1 LGARIHIHPILQH
14 LAHGQEIVVVEGEN
28 VGKCLADL
36 VKQCPKIHENI
47 FDPRGKLLKHIEIF
61 INGKT
66 ASPEE
71 LTARVADGDE
81 LSILM
86 LLPGG

>member
-1 LGARIHIHPILQH
+1 
-14 LAHGQEIVVVEGEN
+14 LAHGQEIVVVEGED

-36 VKQCPKIHENI
+36 VKQYPEIHRNI
-47 FDPRGKLLKHIEIF
+47 FDPHGKLFRHIEIF
-61 INGKT
+61 VNGKT

-71 LTARVADGDE
+71 LTAPVRDGDE

>member
-1 LGARIHIHPILQH
+1 LGARIRIHPLLRD
-14 LAHGQEIVVVEGEN
+14 LANGQEIVVVEGED

-36 VKQCPKIHENI
+36 VRQYPKIYENI

-71 LTARVADGDE
+71 LTASVRDGDE

>member
-1 LGARIHIHPILQH
+1 MVG
-14 LAHGQEIVVVEGEN
+14 GEN
-28 VGKCLADL
+28 VGQCLADL
-36 VKQCPKIHENI
+36 VKQYPNIHENI
-47 FDPRGKLLKHIEIF
+47 FDLRGKLLKHIEIF

-71 LTARVADGDE
+71 LTAPVSDGDE

-86 LLPGG
+86 LLSGG

>member
-1 LGARIHIHPILQH
+1 
-14 LAHGQEIVVVEGEN
+14 LAHGQEIVVVEGED

-36 VKQCPKIHENI
+36 VKQYPEIHQNI
-47 FDPRGKLLKHIEIF
+47 FDPHGKLFRHIEIF
-61 INGKT
+61 VNGKT
-66 ASPEE
+66 SSPQE
-71 LTARVADGDE
+71 LTAPVADGDE